1 MFQKQK
7 KDNKVISFLVFFFG
21 LVFFLTIFAEVSF
34 AATASC
40 SGRGSANECVPDG
53 QCCDYGSGDSCP
65 SGYFWSGYTCH
76 PEQDRRC
83 CMPDAQAIGT
93 TTNNCSL
100 NHGYCRDK
108 GATNCGSHLSTY
120 DSACGSDGWCCS
132 NQGITGTETT
142 NNCSLNHGYCRDK
155 GATNCGSHL
164 STYDSACGSDGWCCS
179 NQGTTG
185 TGGTGTSGS
194 GTVGT
199 IYFPNGLGLPD
210 PVGGVEEILAS
221 LLSWLLGIIG
231 IIALI
236 AFAISGIQ
244 YLISTGDDTQ
254 MTKAKKTMQYSILGI
269 IVALAGLVVVQ
280 AVDVALRAGWLF

>member
-53 QCCDYGSGDSCP
+53 QCCDYGPGDSCP

-132 NQGITGTETT
+132 NQG
-142 NNCSLNHGYCRDK
+142 
-155 GATNCGSHL
+155 
-164 STYDSACGSDGWCCS
+164 
-179 NQGTTG
+179 TTG

-210 PVGGVEEILAS
+210 PAGGVEEILAS

>member
-7 KDNKVISFLVFFFG
+7 KDKKIIPFLVFFFG
-21 LVFFLTIFAEVSF
+21 LIFSLAMLTKISF

-40 SGRGSANECVPDG
+40 SGKGAANECVPDG
-53 QCCDYGSGDSCP
+53 QCCDYGVGDSCP
-65 SGYFWSGYTCH
+65 SGYSWSGFTCH
-76 PEQDRRC
+76 PEQNRRC
-83 CMPDAQAIGT
+83 CMPTAQAFGT
-93 TTNNCSL
+93 TGTTGTTGTGTTNNCSL

-108 GATNCGSHLSTY
+108 NATDCGSHLSTY
-120 DSACGSDGWCCS
+120 DSACGS
-132 NQGITGTETT
+132 N
-142 NNCSLNHGYCRDK
+142 
-155 GATNCGSHL
+155 
-164 STYDSACGSDGWCCS
+164 GWCCS

-185 TGGTGTSGS
+185 TGGTSTSGS

-199 IYFPNGLGLPD
+199 IDFPDYFGLPD
-210 PVGGVEEILAS
+210 PVGGIEEILAS